1 VPRPVVLLSKSFR
14 RVVWYGQLEIARKN
28 GVRMLIEKSIP
39 LLEEILGNWE
49 EEIGKDYQGYKNHV
63 YRLVHFCLAFHP
75 DNEED
80 REKIIIAGCFH
91 DLGIWSD
98 NTFDYLEPSIEL
110 ARDYL
115 EKEGKDSMFDEI
127 KRMIYFHHK
136 ITRYKDTDYPLVESF
151 RKADLVDVSLG
162 VLRAGLPRKQVKL
175 VRSNFPNSGFHK
187 TLVRLTFSEFKRN
200 PFKPLPVMKI

>member
-1 VPRPVVLLSKSFR
+1 
-14 RVVWYGQLEIARKN
+14 
-28 GVRMLIEKSIP
+28 MLIEKSIP

-63 YRLVHFCLAFHP
+63 YRLVHFCFAFHP
-75 DNEED
+75 DDEED

-136 ITRYKDTDYPLVESF
+136 ITRFKDTDYPLVESF